1 MKVLEIELET
11 ESCVCFFLYEE
22 ILLCLVHDIY
32 MWSVHP
38 RKERERERMCLHVC
52 INQWLEEDQS

>member
-1 MKVLEIELET
+1 MFYNIFCCVKVLEIELET

-38 RKERERERMCLHVC
+38 RKEREREDVFTRLY
-52 INQWLEEDQS
+52 

>member
-22 ILLCLVHDIY
+22 ILLCLVDDIY

-38 RKERERERMCLHVC
+38 RKEREREDVFTRLY
-52 INQWLEEDQS
+52 